1 MAYKALY
8 RKYRPET
15 FDSVVGQGHIIK
27 TLQNAIANNKVAHAY
42 IFSGPR
48 GTGKTT
54 TAKLLAKALN
64 CPNEEKPCNFC
75 VNCSAINE
83 GTHPD
88 IIEID
93 AASNN
98 GVDEI
103 RDLIEKVKY
112 APIQGKFKVYI
123 IDEVHMMT
131 PGAFN
136 ALLKTLEEPPAHVV
150 FILATTDVHKVIP
163 TVLSRCQRFD
173 FSKINYDDIK
183 HRIIEVLE
191 LENITFEESVPAL
204 VAELADGGM
213 RDALSILDQ
222 VVSYAGDHITMQHI
236 YDIYGMM
243 SNQDMVEY
251 LTLLAENKT
260 KEVLAMIENYIGK
273 GIDVKRL
280 TYDLMVCLKDAIV
293 YRSTSD
299 ESILE
304 RLNADYAKAIL
315 RYYSTSNALKV
326 TELLNEARN
335 NYRLST
341 NYRLFFELASLK
353 IIEALASNPNIFN
366 EEINTTEK
374 VIEPTKVVEVKVEPI
389 VEEKQPVIEPI
400 KVIEDKVV
408 ETIAEPIKE
417 EPVAVETPKIIE
429 EKVVEVKKEPIKEEV
444 NVEPVKEETVK
455 TNTTNNKYET
465 PTESEAISYTLD
477 EYVNILCQG
486 DKKFKDYLITR
497 WGEIRRYI
505 DNLDTRYVAQL
516 LSDSSIGV
524 ANKEFILLVYDF
536 KLLASRAKQRNNLIL
551 IRRFIKEVFNY
562 DLEVYVVE
570 RGTFIDMTNRY
581 YQLRQVNKLPQPRP
595 IPRLVKEEIGDD
607 ILSIVSESEELKDA
621 TIELGRDLF
630 GDALKIE

>member
-15 FDSVVGQGHIIK
+15 FENVVGQKHIIK
-27 TLQNAIANNKVAHAY
+27 TLLNAIENNKVAHAY

-64 CPNEEKPCNFC
+64 CDCENKPCNEC
-75 VNCSAINE
+75 ANCKAILD
-83 GTHPD
+83 GSHPD

-98 GVDEI
+98 GVDEV
-103 RDLIEKVKY
+103 RELIEKVKY

-131 PGAFN
+131 AGAFN
-136 ALLKTLEEPPAHVV
+136 ALLKTLEEPPEHVV

-173 FSKINYDDIK
+173 FSKINFEDIK
-183 HRIIEVLE
+183 QRVTDILKLE
-191 LENITFEESVPAL
+191 DITFEEGVPSL

-222 VVSYAGDHITMQHI
+222 VVSYAGDNVTLQHI

-243 SNQDMVEY
+243 SNSDMVEY

-260 KEVLAMIENYIGK
+260 KEVLEMIENYIGK

-304 RLNADYAKAIL
+304 RINAEQAKSIL
-315 RYYSTSNALKV
+315 RYYSTDNALKV
-326 TELLNEARN
+326 SEILNEARN

-353 IIEALASNPNIFN
+353 IIESLTTNPNLFK
-366 EEINTTEK
+366 E
-374 VIEPTKVVEVKVEPI
+374 EVKPVVKEVI
-389 VEEKQPVIEPI
+389 VE
-400 KVIEDKVV
+400 
-408 ETIAEPIKE
+408 
-417 EPVAVETPKIIE
+417 KIL
-429 EKVVEVKKEPIKEEV
+429 EKVVEVKPTIEEKPIQKVEEKENKKEEV
-444 NVEPVKEETVK
+444 KQET
-455 TNTTNNKYET
+455 TSNKYET
-465 PTESEAISYTLD
+465 PSESETITYSLE

-486 DKKFKDYLITR
+486 DKKFKENLISR
-497 WGEIRRYI
+497 WGEIRKHI

-516 LSDSSIGV
+516 LSDSNVGV
-524 ANKEFILLVYDF
+524 ASKDFVLLVYDF
-536 KLLASRAKQRNNLIL
+536 KLLASRAKQKNNLIL
-551 IRRFIKEVFNY
+551 IRKFIKEIFDY
-562 DLEVYVVE
+562 DLEVYAVE
-570 RGTFIDMTNRY
+570 RSTFIDMTNKFFELK
-581 YQLRQVNKLPQPRP
+581 QAGKLPNRRP
-595 IPRLVKEEIGDD
+595 IPHLSEDNVS
-607 ILSIVSESEELKDA
+607 LLSSIVSNESEELKDA
-621 TIELGRDLF
+621 TIELGLDLF

>member
-15 FDSVVGQGHIIK
+15 FDNVVGQTHIIK
-27 TLQNAIANNKVAHAY
+27 TLQNAIYNNKVAHAY

-64 CPNEEKPCNFC
+64 CLEEDNRPCNEC
-75 VNCSAINE
+75 ENCKAINNN
-83 GTHPD
+83 THPD

-103 RDLIEKVKY
+103 RDLVEKVKY
-112 APIQGKFKVYI
+112 APIQGRYKVYI

-131 PGAFN
+131 AGAFN

-150 FILATTDVHKVIP
+150 FILATTDVHKVLP

-183 HRIIEVLE
+183 RRVIDILNI
-191 LENITFEESVPAL
+191 ENITFEENVPSL

-222 VVSYAGDHITMQHI
+222 VVSYANDNITMQHV

-251 LTLLAENKT
+251 LTLLAESKT
-260 KEVLAMIENYIGK
+260 KDVLSMIENYIGK

-304 RLNADYAKAIL
+304 RLNADNAKAIL
-315 RYYSTSNALKV
+315 RYYSTDSALKV
-326 TELLNEARN
+326 SEILNQARN

-353 IIEALASNPNIFN
+353 IIECLAENPNVFKENVI
-366 EEINTTEK
+366 IPNTNVEAVKVVKEDPKELIIEK
-374 VIEPTKVVEVKVEPI
+374 PVVETVKVVEVKQEEVKPI
-389 VEEKQPVIEPI
+389 VKEEK
-400 KVIEDKVV
+400 
-408 ETIAEPIKE
+408 
-417 EPVAVETPKIIE
+417 
-429 EKVVEVKKEPIKEEV
+429 KEEV
-444 NVEPVKEETVK
+444 KPVVKEEK
-455 TNTTNNKYET
+455 KPTTTTFTT
-465 PTESEAISYTLD
+465 PTESEVISYSLE

-486 DKKFKDYLITR
+486 DKKFKEGLLAR
-497 WGEIRRYI
+497 WGEIRKHI
-505 DNLDTRYVAQL
+505 DNLNTRYVAQL
-516 LSDSSIGV
+516 LADSTVGV
-524 ANKEFILLVYDF
+524 ANKEFVLIVYDF
-536 KLLASRAKQRNNLIL
+536 KLLANRAKQRNNLIL
-551 IRRFIKEVFNY
+551 IRKFIKDIFNL

-570 RGTFIDMTNRY
+570 RATFIDMTNKFF
-581 YQLRQVNKLPQPRP
+581 QLKQANKLPARHP
-595 IPRLVKEEIGDD
+595 IPHLDDMPVNKENT
-607 ILSIVSESEELKDA
+607 IVVESEELNDA

>member
-15 FDSVVGQGHIIK
+15 FENVVGQKHIIK
-27 TLQNAIANNKVAHAY
+27 TLLNAIENNKVAHAY

-64 CPNEEKPCNFC
+64 CDCENKPCNEC
-75 VNCSAINE
+75 ANCKAILD
-83 GTHPD
+83 GSHPD

-98 GVDEI
+98 GVDEV
-103 RDLIEKVKY
+103 RELIEKVKY

-131 PGAFN
+131 AGAFN
-136 ALLKTLEEPPAHVV
+136 ALLKTLEEPPEHVV

-173 FSKINYDDIK
+173 FSKINFEDIK
-183 HRIIEVLE
+183 QRVTDILKLE
-191 LENITFEESVPAL
+191 DITFEEGVPSL

-222 VVSYAGDHITMQHI
+222 VVSYAGDNVTLQHI

-243 SNQDMVEY
+243 SNSDMVEY

-260 KEVLAMIENYIGK
+260 KEVLEMIENYIGK

-304 RLNADYAKAIL
+304 RINAEQAKSIL
-315 RYYSTSNALKV
+315 RYYSTDNALKV
-326 TELLNEARN
+326 SEILNEARN

-353 IIEALASNPNIFN
+353 IIESLTTNPNLFK
-366 EEINTTEK
+366 E
-374 VIEPTKVVEVKVEPI
+374 EVKPVVKEVI
-389 VEEKQPVIEPI
+389 VE
-400 KVIEDKVV
+400 
-408 ETIAEPIKE
+408 
-417 EPVAVETPKIIE
+417 KIV
-429 EKVVEVKKEPIKEEV
+429 EKVVEVKPTIEEKPIQKVEEKENKKEEV
-444 NVEPVKEETVK
+444 KQET
-455 TNTTNNKYET
+455 TSNKYET
-465 PTESEAISYTLD
+465 PSESETITYSLE

-486 DKKFKDYLITR
+486 DKKFKENLISR
-497 WGEIRRYI
+497 WGEIRKHI

-516 LSDSSIGV
+516 LSDSNVGV
-524 ANKEFILLVYDF
+524 ASKDFVLLVYDF
-536 KLLASRAKQRNNLIL
+536 KLLASRAKQKNNLIL
-551 IRRFIKEVFNY
+551 IRKFIKEIFDY
-562 DLEVYVVE
+562 DLEVYAVE
-570 RGTFIDMTNRY
+570 RSTFIDMTNKFFELK
-581 YQLRQVNKLPQPRP
+581 QAGKLPNRRP
-595 IPRLVKEEIGDD
+595 IPHLSEDNVSS
-607 ILSIVSESEELKDA
+607 LSSIVSNESEELKDA
-621 TIELGRDLF
+621 TIELGLDLF

>member
-15 FDSVVGQGHIIK
+15 FDNVVGQTHIIK
-27 TLQNAIANNKVAHAY
+27 TLQNAINNNKVAHAY

-64 CPNEEKPCNFC
+64 CLEEDNRPCNEC
-75 VNCSAINE
+75 ENCKAINNN
-83 GTHPD
+83 THPD

-103 RDLIEKVKY
+103 RDLVEKVKY
-112 APIQGKFKVYI
+112 APIQGRYKVYI

-131 PGAFN
+131 AGAFN
-136 ALLKTLEEPPAHVV
+136 ALLKTLEEPPAHIV
-150 FILATTDVHKVIP
+150 FILATTDVHKVLP

-183 HRIIEVLE
+183 RRVIDILNI
-191 LENITFEESVPAL
+191 ENITFEENVPSL

-222 VVSYAGDHITMQHI
+222 VVSYANDNITMQHV

-251 LTLLAENKT
+251 LTLLAESKT
-260 KEVLAMIENYIGK
+260 KDVLSMIENYIGK

-304 RLNADYAKAIL
+304 RLNADNAKAIL
-315 RYYSTSNALKV
+315 RYYSTDSALKV
-326 TELLNEARN
+326 SEILNQARN

-353 IIEALASNPNIFN
+353 IIECLAENPNVFKENVNIP
-366 EEINTTEK
+366 NTNVEAVK
-374 VIEPTKVVEVKVEPI
+374 VVKEDPKELVIEKPVVETVKVVEVKQEEIKPI
-389 VEEKQPVIEPI
+389 VKEEK
-400 KVIEDKVV
+400 
-408 ETIAEPIKE
+408 
-417 EPVAVETPKIIE
+417 
-429 EKVVEVKKEPIKEEV
+429 KEEV
-444 NVEPVKEETVK
+444 KPVVKEEK
-455 TNTTNNKYET
+455 KPTTTTFTT
-465 PTESEAISYTLD
+465 PTESEVISYSLE

-486 DKKFKDYLITR
+486 DKKFKEGLLAR
-497 WGEIRRYI
+497 WGEIRKHI
-505 DNLDTRYVAQL
+505 DNLNTRYVAQL
-516 LSDSSIGV
+516 LADSTVGV
-524 ANKEFILLVYDF
+524 ANSEFILIVYDF
-536 KLLASRAKQRNNLIL
+536 KLLANRAKQRNNLIL
-551 IRRFIKEVFNY
+551 IRKFIKDIFNL

-570 RGTFIDMTNRY
+570 RATFIDMTNKFF
-581 YQLRQVNKLPQPRP
+581 QLKQANKLPARHP
-595 IPRLVKEEIGDD
+595 IPHLDDLPVNKENT
-607 ILSIVSESEELKDA
+607 IVVESEELNDA

>member
-15 FDSVVGQGHIIK
+15 FENVVGQKHIIK
-27 TLQNAIANNKVAHAY
+27 TLLNAIENNKVAHAY

-64 CPNEEKPCNFC
+64 CSQENKPCNEC
-75 VNCSAINE
+75 ADCKAILE

-98 GVDEI
+98 GVDEV
-103 RDLIEKVKY
+103 RELIEKVKY

-131 PGAFN
+131 SGAFN
-136 ALLKTLEEPPAHVV
+136 ALLKTLEEPPEHVV

-173 FSKINYDDIK
+173 FSKINFEDIK
-183 HRIIEVLE
+183 QRVTEILN
-191 LENITFEESVPAL
+191 LENITFEEGVPSL

-222 VVSYAGDHITMQHI
+222 VVSYAGDNINLQHI
-236 YDIYGMM
+236 YDIFGMM
-243 SNQDMVEY
+243 SNADMVEY

-260 KEVLAMIENYIGK
+260 KEVLEMIENYIGR

-299 ESILE
+299 ETILE
-304 RLNADYAKAIL
+304 RINAEHAKAIL
-315 RYYSTSNALKV
+315 RYYSTDNALKV
-326 TELLNEARN
+326 SEILNDARN

-353 IIEALASNPNIFN
+353 IIEALATNPNIFK
-366 EEINTTEK
+366 EEVVTPTVKEVIVEK
-374 VIEPTKVVEVKVEPI
+374 VV
-389 VEEKQPVIEPI
+389 
-400 KVIEDKVV
+400 
-408 ETIAEPIKE
+408 
-417 EPVAVETPKIIE
+417 
-429 EKVVEVKKEPIKEEV
+429 EKVVEVPKIVEEV
-444 NVEPVKEETVK
+444 KVVETKATEESKPVVEEKPSVS
-455 TNTTNNKYET
+455 NKYET
-465 PTESEAISYTLD
+465 PSESEIISYSLE

-486 DKKFKDYLITR
+486 DKKFKENLISR
-497 WGEIRRYI
+497 WSEIRKHI
-505 DNLDTRYVAQL
+505 DNLNTRYVAQL
-516 LSDSSIGV
+516 LSDSNVGV
-524 ANKEFILLVYDF
+524 ASKDFVLLVYDF
-536 KLLASRAKQRNNLIL
+536 KLLASRARQRNNLLL
-551 IRRFIKEVFNY
+551 IRKFIKEIFEY
-562 DLEVYVVE
+562 DLEVFAVE
-570 RGTFIDMTNRY
+570 RSTFIDMTNKFFELK
-581 YQLRQVNKLPQPRP
+581 QAGKLPSRRP
-595 IPRLVKEEIGDD
+595 IPHLSEQQSSLLDEIV
-607 ILSIVSESEELKDA
+607 SSESEELKDA

>member
-15 FDSVVGQGHIIK
+15 FENVVGQKHIIK
-27 TLQNAIANNKVAHAY
+27 TLLNAIENNKVAHAY

-64 CPNEEKPCNFC
+64 CDCKDKPCNEC
-75 VNCSAINE
+75 DNCRAILD
-83 GTHPD
+83 GSHPD

-98 GVDEI
+98 GVDEV
-103 RDLIEKVKY
+103 RELIEKVKY

-131 PGAFN
+131 SGAFN
-136 ALLKTLEEPPAHVV
+136 ALLKTLEEPPEHVV

-173 FSKINYDDIK
+173 FSKINFEDIK
-183 HRIIEVLE
+183 QRVVEILNLE
-191 LENITFEESVPAL
+191 HITFEEGVPSL

-222 VVSYAGDHITMQHI
+222 VVSYAGDDIKLQHI

-243 SNQDMVEY
+243 SNSDMVEY

-260 KEVLAMIENYIGK
+260 KDVLEMIENYIGK

-299 ESILE
+299 ETILE
-304 RLNADYAKAIL
+304 RINANHAKTIL
-315 RYYSTSNALKV
+315 KYYSTDNALKV
-326 TELLNEARN
+326 SEILNEARN
-335 NYRLST
+335 NYRIST

-353 IIEALASNPNIFN
+353 IIESLATNPNIFK
-366 EEINTTEK
+366 EEIIT
-374 VIEPTKVVEVKVEPI
+374 PTIKEVVVEKI
-389 VEEKQPVIEPI
+389 V
-400 KVIEDKVV
+400 
-408 ETIAEPIKE
+408 
-417 EPVAVETPKIIE
+417 
-429 EKVVEVKKEPIKEEV
+429 EKVVEV
-444 NVEPVKEETVK
+444 PVKEEKVEEVTPIKGQTKVEEVK
-455 TNTTNNKYET
+455 PAVVESKTTSTNKYET
-465 PTESEAISYTLD
+465 PDESETISYSLE

-486 DKKFKDYLITR
+486 DKKFKESLISR
-497 WGEIRRYI
+497 WSEIRKHI
-505 DNLDTRYVAQL
+505 DDINTRYVAQL
-516 LSDSSIGV
+516 LSDSNVGV
-524 ANKEFILLVYDF
+524 ASKDFVLLVYDF
-536 KLLASRAKQRNNLIL
+536 KLLASRARQKNNLLL
-551 IRRFIKEVFNY
+551 IKKFIKEIFDY
-562 DLEVYVVE
+562 DLEIFAVE
-570 RGTFIDMTNRY
+570 RSTFIDMTNKFFELK
-581 YQLRQVNKLPQPRP
+581 QAGKLPARRP
-595 IPRLVKEEIGDD
+595 IPRLSEQQT
-607 ILSIVSESEELKDA
+607 LLTNIVSNESEELKDA

>member
-15 FDSVVGQGHIIK
+15 FENVVGQKHIIK
-27 TLQNAIANNKVAHAY
+27 TLLNAIDNNKVAHAY

-64 CPNEEKPCNFC
+64 CSQENKPCNEC
-75 VNCSAINE
+75 ADCKAILE

-103 RDLIEKVKY
+103 RELIEKVKY

-136 ALLKTLEEPPAHVV
+136 ALLKTLEEPPEHVV

-173 FSKINYDDIK
+173 FSKINFEDIK
-183 HRIIEVLE
+183 QRVTEILN
-191 LENITFEESVPAL
+191 LENITFEEGVPSL

-222 VVSYAGDHITMQHI
+222 VVSYAGDNVTLQHI

-243 SNQDMVEY
+243 SNGDMVEY

-260 KEVLAMIENYIGK
+260 KEVLEMIENYIGR

-299 ESILE
+299 ETILE
-304 RLNADYAKAIL
+304 RINAEHAKAIL
-315 RYYSTSNALKV
+315 RYYSTDNALKV
-326 TELLNEARN
+326 SEILNEARN

-353 IIEALASNPNIFN
+353 IIEALATNPNIFK
-366 EEINTTEK
+366 EEVSQPTVKEVIVEK
-374 VIEPTKVVEVKVEPI
+374 VI
-389 VEEKQPVIEPI
+389 
-400 KVIEDKVV
+400 
-408 ETIAEPIKE
+408 
-417 EPVAVETPKIIE
+417 
-429 EKVVEVKKEPIKEEV
+429 EKVVEVPKIEKEQPTEVKVETTKVVEEK
-444 NVEPVKEETVK
+444 PQEEEK
-455 TNTTNNKYET
+455 SSTTNKYES
-465 PTESEAISYTLD
+465 PSESETISYSLE

-486 DKKFKDYLITR
+486 DKKFKENLISR
-497 WGEIRRYI
+497 WGEIRKHI
-505 DNLDTRYVAQL
+505 DNLNTRYVAQL
-516 LSDSSIGV
+516 LSDSNVGV
-524 ANKEFILLVYDF
+524 ASKDFILLVYDF
-536 KLLASRAKQRNNLIL
+536 KLLASRARQRNNLLL
-551 IRRFIKEVFNY
+551 IRKFVKEIFDY
-562 DLEVYVVE
+562 DLEIFAVE
-570 RGTFIDMTNRY
+570 RATFIDMTNKFFELK
-581 YQLRQVNKLPQPRP
+581 QAGKLPARRP
-595 IPRLVKEEIGDD
+595 IPHLSEQQPSLLDEIV
-607 ILSIVSESEELKDA
+607 SSESEELKDA

>member
-15 FDSVVGQGHIIK
+15 FDNVVGQQHIIK
-27 TLQNAIANNKVAHAY
+27 TLQNAILGNKVAHAY

-64 CPNEEKPCNFC
+64 CVEEEKPCNSC
-75 VNCSAINE
+75 INCKAINE
-83 GTHPD
+83 GSHPD

-98 GVDEI
+98 GVDEV

-112 APIQGKFKVYI
+112 APIQGKYKVYI

-173 FSKINYDDIK
+173 FSKISFEDIK
-183 HRIIEVLE
+183 QRIVEILN
-191 LENITFEESVPAL
+191 LENISFEDGVPSL

-222 VVSYAGDHITMQHI
+222 VVSYANNNITLQHV

-251 LTLLAENKT
+251 LTLLAESKT
-260 KEVLAMIENYIGK
+260 KDVLAMIENYIGK

-293 YRSTSD
+293 YRATSD

-304 RLNADYAKAIL
+304 RINAENAKTIL
-315 RYYSTSNALKV
+315 RYYSTDNALKV
-326 TELLNEARN
+326 TEILNEARN
-335 NYRLST
+335 NFRLSS
-341 NYRLFFELASLK
+341 NHRLFFELASLK
-353 IIEALASNPNIFN
+353 IIETLSSNPNVFKEVVVEKQAKATSAN
-366 EEINTTEK
+366 EKTIITSKVEEEKIEIKEETK
-374 VIEPTKVVEVKVEPI
+374 VIETKPIETKEVI
-389 VEEKQPVIEPI
+389 TNASYNAPV
-400 KVIEDKVV
+400 
-408 ETIAEPIKE
+408 
-417 EPVAVETPKIIE
+417 
-429 EKVVEVKKEPIKEEV
+429 
-444 NVEPVKEETVK
+444 
-455 TNTTNNKYET
+455 
-465 PTESEAISYTLD
+465 ESEVISYSID
-477 EYVNILCQG
+477 EYVNILLHG
-486 DKKFKDYLITR
+486 DKKFKESLIAR
-497 WGEIRRYI
+497 WGEIRKHI
-505 DNLDTRYVAQL
+505 DNSNTRYVAQL
-516 LSDSSIGV
+516 LSDSVIGV
-524 ANKEFILLVYDF
+524 ANKDFILLVYDF
-536 KLLASRAKQRNNLIL
+536 KLLASKAKQKNNLIL
-551 IRRFIKEVFNY
+551 IRKFLKEIFEY

-570 RGTFIDMTNRY
+570 RATFIDITNKFFELK
-581 YQLRQVNKLPQPRP
+581 QAGKLPALKD
-595 IPRLVKEEIGDD
+595 IPRLNNYEVVNNIE
-607 ILSIVSESEELKDA
+607 SIISESEELKDA
-621 TIELGRDLF
+621 TIELGKDLF

>member
-15 FDSVVGQGHIIK
+15 FENVVGQKHIIK
-27 TLQNAIANNKVAHAY
+27 TLLNAIENNKVAHAY

-64 CPNEEKPCNFC
+64 CDCENKPCNEC
-75 VNCSAINE
+75 ANCKAILD
-83 GTHPD
+83 GSHPD

-98 GVDEI
+98 GVDEV
-103 RDLIEKVKY
+103 RELIEKVKY

-131 PGAFN
+131 AGAFN
-136 ALLKTLEEPPAHVV
+136 ALLKTLEEPPEHVV

-173 FSKINYDDIK
+173 FSKINFEDIK
-183 HRIIEVLE
+183 QRVTDILKLE
-191 LENITFEESVPAL
+191 DITFEEGVPSL

-222 VVSYAGDHITMQHI
+222 VVSYAGDNVTLQHI

-243 SNQDMVEY
+243 SNSDMVEY

-260 KEVLAMIENYIGK
+260 KEVLEMIENYIGK

-304 RLNADYAKAIL
+304 RINAEQAKSIL
-315 RYYSTSNALKV
+315 RYYSTDNALKV
-326 TELLNEARN
+326 SEILNEARN

-353 IIEALASNPNIFN
+353 IIESLTTNPNLFK
-366 EEINTTEK
+366 EEVKPVVKEVIVEK
-374 VIEPTKVVEVKVEPI
+374 IGEKFVEVKPTIEEKPI
-389 VEEKQPVIEPI
+389 QKVEEKEN
-400 KVIEDKVV
+400 K
-408 ETIAEPIKE
+408 
-417 EPVAVETPKIIE
+417 
-429 EKVVEVKKEPIKEEV
+429 KEEV
-444 NVEPVKEETVK
+444 KQET
-455 TNTTNNKYET
+455 TSNKYET
-465 PTESEAISYTLD
+465 PSESETITYSLE

-486 DKKFKDYLITR
+486 DKKFKENLISR
-497 WGEIRRYI
+497 WGEIRKHI

-516 LSDSSIGV
+516 LSDSNVGV
-524 ANKEFILLVYDF
+524 ASKDFVLLVYDF
-536 KLLASRAKQRNNLIL
+536 KLLASRAKQKNNLIL
-551 IRRFIKEVFNY
+551 IRKFIKEIFDY
-562 DLEVYVVE
+562 DLEVYAVE
-570 RGTFIDMTNRY
+570 RSTFIDMTNKFFELK
-581 YQLRQVNKLPQPRP
+581 QAGKLPNRRP
-595 IPRLVKEEIGDD
+595 IPHLSEDNVS
-607 ILSIVSESEELKDA
+607 LLSSIVSNESEELKDA
-621 TIELGRDLF
+621 TIELGLDLF

>member
-15 FDSVVGQGHIIK
+15 FDNVVGQTHIIK
-27 TLQNAIANNKVAHAY
+27 TLQNAINNNKVAHAY

-64 CPNEEKPCNFC
+64 CLEEDNRPCNEC
-75 VNCSAINE
+75 ENCKAINNN
-83 GTHPD
+83 THPD

-103 RDLIEKVKY
+103 RDLVEKVKY
-112 APIQGKFKVYI
+112 APIQGRYKVYI

-131 PGAFN
+131 AGAFN

-150 FILATTDVHKVIP
+150 FILATTDVHKVLP

-183 HRIIEVLE
+183 RRVIDILNI
-191 LENITFEESVPAL
+191 ENITFEENVPSL

-222 VVSYAGDHITMQHI
+222 VVSYANDNITMQHV

-251 LTLLAENKT
+251 LTLLAESKT
-260 KEVLAMIENYIGK
+260 KDVLSMIENYIGK

-304 RLNADYAKAIL
+304 RLNADNAKAIL
-315 RYYSTSNALKV
+315 RYYSTDSALKV
-326 TELLNEARN
+326 SAN
-335 NYRLST
+335 
-341 NYRLFFELASLK
+341 
-353 IIEALASNPNIFN
+353 
-366 EEINTTEK
+366 
-374 VIEPTKVVEVKVEPI
+374 PI
-389 VEEKQPVIEPI
+389 VSPLN
-400 KVIEDKVV
+400 
-408 ETIAEPIKE
+408 TI
-417 EPVAVETPKIIE
+417 
-429 EKVVEVKKEPIKEEV
+429 
-444 NVEPVKEETVK
+444 
-455 TNTTNNKYET
+455 
-465 PTESEAISYTLD
+465 
-477 EYVNILCQG
+477 
-486 DKKFKDYLITR
+486 
-497 WGEIRRYI
+497 
-505 DNLDTRYVAQL
+505 
-516 LSDSSIGV
+516 
-524 ANKEFILLVYDF
+524 
-536 KLLASRAKQRNNLIL
+536 
-551 IRRFIKEVFNY
+551 
-562 DLEVYVVE
+562 
-570 RGTFIDMTNRY
+570 
-581 YQLRQVNKLPQPRP
+581 
-595 IPRLVKEEIGDD
+595 
-607 ILSIVSESEELKDA
+607 
-621 TIELGRDLF
+621 
-630 GDALKIE
+630 

>member
-15 FDSVVGQGHIIK
+15 FENVVGQQHIIK
-27 TLQNAIANNKVAHAY
+27 TLQNAILNDKVAHAY

-64 CPNEEKPCNFC
+64 CSHDEKPCNEC
-75 VNCSAINE
+75 DNCKAINE
-83 GTHPD
+83 GSHPD

-98 GVDEI
+98 GVDEV
-103 RDLIEKVKY
+103 RELIEKVKY
-112 APIQGKFKVYI
+112 APILGKYKVYI

-131 PGAFN
+131 SGAFN

-173 FSKINYDDIK
+173 FSKIGFEDIK
-183 HRIIEVLE
+183 ERVVEILN
-191 LENITFEESVPAL
+191 LENIEFENNVPSL

-222 VVSYAGDHITMQHI
+222 IVSYAGNKISLQHV

-251 LTLLAENKT
+251 LTLLAEGKT
-260 KEVLAMIENYIGK
+260 KDVLDMIENYIGK

-293 YRSTSD
+293 YRCTSD

-304 RLNADYAKAIL
+304 RINAENAKAIL
-315 RYYSTSNALKV
+315 RNYSTDNALKV

-341 NYRLFFELASLK
+341 NYRLFFELTSLK
-353 IIEALASNPNIFN
+353 IIETLAFNPNIFK
-366 EEINTTEK
+366 EEVEIKPVVKEVIKEVIVEK
-374 VIEPTKVVEVKVEPI
+374 EVVVEK
-389 VEEKQPVIEPI
+389 PV
-400 KVIEDKVV
+400 V
-408 ETIAEPIKE
+408 KE
-417 EPVAVETPKIIE
+417 EVAS
-429 EKVVEVKKEPIKEEV
+429 VVEVKKEV
-444 NVEPVKEETVK
+444 VVKETE
-455 TNTTNNKYET
+455 NSNKYNSPE
-465 PTESEAISYTLD
+465 ESDAITYSME
-477 EYVNILCQG
+477 EYINILLHG
-486 DKKFKDYLITR
+486 DKKFKETLISK
-497 WGEIRRYI
+497 WGGIRKYI
-505 DNLDTRYVAQL
+505 DNSNTRYIAQL

-524 ANKEFILLVYDF
+524 ANKDFILLVYDF
-536 KLLASRAKQRNNLIL
+536 KLLAYRAKQRNNLLL
-551 IRRFIKEVFNY
+551 IKQFIKEIFDY
-562 DLEVYVVE
+562 DVEVYVVE
-570 RGTFIDMTNRY
+570 RPTFIDITNKFFELKQAR
-581 YQLRQVNKLPQPRP
+581 KLPALKD
-595 IPRLVKEEIGDD
+595 IPRLDKTNTNNVLLENVI
-607 ILSIVSESEELKDA
+607 SESEELTDA
-621 TIELGRDLF
+621 TIELGKDLF

>member
-15 FDSVVGQGHIIK
+15 FENVVGQKHIIK
-27 TLQNAIANNKVAHAY
+27 TLLNAIDNNKVAHAY

-64 CPNEEKPCNFC
+64 CSQENKPCNEC
-75 VNCSAINE
+75 ADCKAILE

-98 GVDEI
+98 GVDEV
-103 RDLIEKVKY
+103 RELIEKVKY

-136 ALLKTLEEPPAHVV
+136 ALLKTLEEPPEHVV

-173 FSKINYDDIK
+173 FSKINFEDIK
-183 HRIIEVLE
+183 QRVTEILN
-191 LENITFEESVPAL
+191 LENITFEEGVPSL

-222 VVSYAGDHITMQHI
+222 VVSYAGDNVTLQHI

-243 SNQDMVEY
+243 SNGDMVEY

-260 KEVLAMIENYIGK
+260 KEVLEMIENYIGR

-299 ESILE
+299 ETILE
-304 RLNADYAKAIL
+304 RINAEHAKAIL
-315 RYYSTSNALKV
+315 RYYSTDNALKV
-326 TELLNEARN
+326 SEILNEARN

-353 IIEALASNPNIFN
+353 IIEALATNPNIFK
-366 EEINTTEK
+366 EEVSQPTVKEVIVEK
-374 VIEPTKVVEVKVEPI
+374 VI
-389 VEEKQPVIEPI
+389 
-400 KVIEDKVV
+400 
-408 ETIAEPIKE
+408 
-417 EPVAVETPKIIE
+417 
-429 EKVVEVKKEPIKEEV
+429 EKVVEVPKIEKEQSTEVKVETTKVVEEK
-444 NVEPVKEETVK
+444 PQEEEK
-455 TNTTNNKYET
+455 PSTTNKYES
-465 PTESEAISYTLD
+465 PSESETISYSLE

-486 DKKFKDYLITR
+486 DKKFKENLISR
-497 WGEIRRYI
+497 WGEIRKHI
-505 DNLDTRYVAQL
+505 DNLNTRYVAQL
-516 LSDSSIGV
+516 LSDSNVGV
-524 ANKEFILLVYDF
+524 ASKDFILLVYDF
-536 KLLASRAKQRNNLIL
+536 KLLASRARQRNNLLL
-551 IRRFIKEVFNY
+551 IRKFVKEIFDY
-562 DLEVYVVE
+562 DLEIFAVE
-570 RGTFIDMTNRY
+570 RATFIDMTNKFFELK
-581 YQLRQVNKLPQPRP
+581 QAGKLPARRP
-595 IPRLVKEEIGDD
+595 IPHLSEQQPSLLDEIV
-607 ILSIVSESEELKDA
+607 SSESEELKDA

>member
-8 RKYRPET
+8 LKYRPET
-15 FDSVVGQGHIIK
+15 FENVVGQKHIIK
-27 TLQNAIANNKVAHAY
+27 TLLNAIDNNKVAHAY

-64 CPNEEKPCNFC
+64 CSQENKPCNEC
-75 VNCSAINE
+75 ADCKAILE

-98 GVDEI
+98 GVDEV
-103 RDLIEKVKY
+103 RELIEKVKY

-136 ALLKTLEEPPAHVV
+136 ALLKTLEEPPEHVV

-173 FSKINYDDIK
+173 FSKINFEDIK
-183 HRIIEVLE
+183 QRVTEILN
-191 LENITFEESVPAL
+191 LENITFEEGVPSL

-222 VVSYAGDHITMQHI
+222 VVSYAGDNVTLQHI

-243 SNQDMVEY
+243 SNGDMVEY

-260 KEVLAMIENYIGK
+260 KEVLEMIENYIGR

-299 ESILE
+299 ETILE
-304 RLNADYAKAIL
+304 RINAEHAKAIL
-315 RYYSTSNALKV
+315 RYYSTDNALKV
-326 TELLNEARN
+326 SEILNEARN

-353 IIEALASNPNIFN
+353 IIEALATNPNIFK
-366 EEINTTEK
+366 EEVSQPTVKEVIVEK
-374 VIEPTKVVEVKVEPI
+374 VI
-389 VEEKQPVIEPI
+389 
-400 KVIEDKVV
+400 
-408 ETIAEPIKE
+408 
-417 EPVAVETPKIIE
+417 
-429 EKVVEVKKEPIKEEV
+429 EKVVEVPKIEKEQPTEVKVETTKVVEEK
-444 NVEPVKEETVK
+444 PQEEEK
-455 TNTTNNKYET
+455 SSTTNKYES
-465 PTESEAISYTLD
+465 PSESETISYSLE

-486 DKKFKDYLITR
+486 DKKFKENLISR
-497 WGEIRRYI
+497 WGEIRKHI
-505 DNLDTRYVAQL
+505 DNLNTRYVAQL
-516 LSDSSIGV
+516 LSDSNVGV
-524 ANKEFILLVYDF
+524 ASKDFILLVYDF
-536 KLLASRAKQRNNLIL
+536 KLLASRARQRNNLLL
-551 IRRFIKEVFNY
+551 IRKFVKEIFDY
-562 DLEVYVVE
+562 DLEIFAVE
-570 RGTFIDMTNRY
+570 RATFIDMTNKFFELK
-581 YQLRQVNKLPQPRP
+581 QAGKLPARRP
-595 IPRLVKEEIGDD
+595 IPHLSEQQPSLLDEIV
-607 ILSIVSESEELKDA
+607 SSESEELKDA

>member
-15 FDSVVGQGHIIK
+15 FESVVGQGHIIK

-64 CPNEEKPCNFC
+64 CTCESKPCNDC
-75 VNCSAINE
+75 INCKAIND
-83 GTHPD
+83 GSHPD

-183 HRIIEVLE
+183 RRIVEILN
-191 LENITFEESVPAL
+191 LENISFEDGVPAL

-222 VVSYAGDHITMQHI
+222 VVSYAGDHIDMQHI

-243 SNQDMVEY
+243 SNQGMVDY

-260 KEVLAMIENYIGK
+260 KDVLAMIETYIGK

-293 YRSTSD
+293 YKSTSD
-299 ESILE
+299 ETILE
-304 RLNADYAKAIL
+304 RLSAENAKTIL
-315 RYYSTSNALKV
+315 KYYSTNEALKV

-353 IIEALASNPNIFN
+353 IIEALSNNVVN
-366 EEINTTEK
+366 
-374 VIEPTKVVEVKVEPI
+374 EPTIIKQ
-389 VEEKQPVIEPI
+389 EEK
-400 KVIEDKVV
+400 KV
-408 ETIAEPIKE
+408 IAEPVKIVKE
-417 EPVAVETPKIIE
+417 KPIEVETTKIIE
-429 EKVVEVKKEPIKEEV
+429 EKPIENDKIQEVEKEEIKERKIE
-444 NVEPVKEETVK
+444 EVKEEKKVVETPKVEEK
-455 TNTTNNKYET
+455 INKYDT
-465 PTESEAISYTLD
+465 PQESEIISYSLD

-486 DKKFKDYLITR
+486 DKKFKEFLLSR

-505 DNLDTRYVAQL
+505 DNLDTRYIAQL
-516 LSDSSIGV
+516 IVDSNVGV
-524 ANKEFILLVYDF
+524 ANKEFVLLVYDF

-551 IRRFIKEVFNY
+551 IRKFIKEVFNF

-581 YQLRQVNKLPQPRP
+581 YQLRQVNKLPERKP
-595 IPRLVKEEIGDD
+595 IPHLIEEEKKEVD
-607 ILSIVSESEELKDA
+607 LSSLIVESEELKDA

>member
-15 FDSVVGQGHIIK
+15 FENVVGQKHIIK
-27 TLQNAIANNKVAHAY
+27 TLLNAIDNNKVAHAY

-64 CPNEEKPCNFC
+64 CSRENKPCNEC
-75 VNCSAINE
+75 ADCKAILE

-98 GVDEI
+98 GVDEV
-103 RDLIEKVKY
+103 RELIEKVKY

-136 ALLKTLEEPPAHVV
+136 ALLKTLEEPPEHVV

-173 FSKINYDDIK
+173 FSKINFEDIK
-183 HRIIEVLE
+183 QRVTEILN
-191 LENITFEESVPAL
+191 LENITFEEGVPSL

-222 VVSYAGDHITMQHI
+222 VVSYAGDNVTLQHI

-243 SNQDMVEY
+243 SNGDMVEY

-260 KEVLAMIENYIGK
+260 KEVLEMIENYIGR

-299 ESILE
+299 ETILE
-304 RLNADYAKAIL
+304 RINAEHAKAIL
-315 RYYSTSNALKV
+315 RYYSTDNALKV
-326 TELLNEARN
+326 SEILNEARN

-353 IIEALASNPNIFN
+353 IIEALATNPNIFK
-366 EEINTTEK
+366 EEVSQPMVKEVIVEK
-374 VIEPTKVVEVKVEPI
+374 VI
-389 VEEKQPVIEPI
+389 
-400 KVIEDKVV
+400 
-408 ETIAEPIKE
+408 
-417 EPVAVETPKIIE
+417 
-429 EKVVEVKKEPIKEEV
+429 EKVVEVPKIEKEQSTEVKVETTKVVEEK
-444 NVEPVKEETVK
+444 PQEEEK
-455 TNTTNNKYET
+455 PSTTNQYES
-465 PTESEAISYTLD
+465 PSESETISYSLE

-486 DKKFKDYLITR
+486 DKKFKENLISR
-497 WGEIRRYI
+497 WGEIRKHI
-505 DNLDTRYVAQL
+505 DNLNTRYVAQL
-516 LSDSSIGV
+516 LSDSNVGV
-524 ANKEFILLVYDF
+524 ASKDFILLVYDF
-536 KLLASRAKQRNNLIL
+536 KLLASRARQRNNLLL
-551 IRRFIKEVFNY
+551 IRKFIKEIFDY
-562 DLEVYVVE
+562 DLEIFAVE
-570 RGTFIDMTNRY
+570 RATFIDMTNKFFELK
-581 YQLRQVNKLPQPRP
+581 QAGKLPARRP
-595 IPRLVKEEIGDD
+595 IPHLSEQQPSLLDEIV
-607 ILSIVSESEELKDA
+607 SSESEELKDA